1 MDDSDQRIGVL
12 EEELK
17 LLKGEVRRTLVD
29 LRAFIMREESPLQ
42 DRTDSQVSQRARKD
56 PPVAAEAVVVAD
68 NKQRDYDAQK
78 IAALEEKVRSIEQG
92 NPDHRPNLIPQPV
105 YTQPSS
111 PPPPVYTQPSGPPPP
126 VYSQPSGPPPPIY
139 SQPSSPPPPVYPP
152 PAMVAQTQV
161 GFPTPV
167 VPDSSYASPGASQ
180 VNLAP
185 RAEPDV
191 ERLQGPEPE
200 PQPYA
205 AITAEPQTRQP
216 LENRGGP
223 PKAPPDVERL
233 QGLEPEPQLYAAII
247 AEPQTR
253 QPPQIRGGPPKAPP
267 DVERLQGPEPEPQHY
282 AAITAES
289 QTRQPLENRG
299 GPPKA
304 PPGPAL
310 ARRKALPL
318 ASSGRSPDKASE
330 SQDGYTDQVEEIWES
345 STVVEEIPEDTDA
358 RFAGSDVNLVAA
370 LVRWVCVAKRR
381 LGDGGLMDL
390 VDLYIGS
397 CRDSPGLKALIDQ
410 IWAMVGQEEP
420 VYEAESPQ
428 EFLEMIHQ
436 LHGILAR
443 TGPIVHLAPNG
454 LSTSEVPG
462 EG

>member
-105 YTQPSS
+105 YTQPS
-111 PPPPVYTQPSGPPPP
+111 GPPPP
-126 VYSQPSGPPPPIY
+126 VY

-282 AAITAES
+282 AAITAEP

-304 PPGPAL
+304 PPSPAL

-318 ASSGRSPDKASE
+318 ASSGRTPDKASE

-370 LVRWVCVAKRR
+370 LVRWVCVAAPIMGWGLDGPCGPLHRVLSGFTGPQGSNR
-381 LGDGGLMDL
+381 PNLGHGRPGRASLRSRISSRVPGDDSPASRDPRQNGPHCAFSTKWAQHLRGSWGGLRKFR
-390 VDLYIGS
+390 VT
-397 CRDSPGLKALIDQ
+397 R
-410 IWAMVGQEEP
+410 
-420 VYEAESPQ
+420 
-428 EFLEMIHQ
+428 
-436 LHGILAR
+436 
-443 TGPIVHLAPNG
+443 VHRG
-454 LSTSEVPG
+454 
-462 EG
+462 